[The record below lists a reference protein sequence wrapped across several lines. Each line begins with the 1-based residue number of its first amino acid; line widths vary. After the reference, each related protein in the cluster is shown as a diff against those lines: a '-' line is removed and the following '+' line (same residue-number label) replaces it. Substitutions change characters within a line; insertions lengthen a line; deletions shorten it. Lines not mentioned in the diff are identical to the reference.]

1 MLLRPPLSIEVA
13 AAATIARRP
22 AVSSSGSLEESRGRR
37 LQSRSSNRSMERPD
51 LVLLLEEALCM
62 GCVDS
67 SDIEDAAER
76 GD

>member
-1 MLLRPPLSIEVA
+1 
-13 AAATIARRP
+13 
-22 AVSSSGSLEESRGRR
+22 
-37 LQSRSSNRSMERPD
+37 MERPD